1 MGSGKGR
8 EKKVTKR
15 ARQSSTSCS
24 ETPPVYCKSRK
35 ASVIKSGLE
44 KCRTA
49 TAAAS
54 PSNPLL
60 RIRFHSGQGGLQPE
74 NAAAQFGGGF
84 FLPPWYIWL
93 WENITDYKNTS
104 LCRTPDGTL
113 AGDEAET
120 GNLQVIPLPSKQWDV
135 MGDVLG
141 EPSVQATEIKAC
153 SCSISVKHSLSFSTA
168 CREKK

>member
-60 RIRFHSGQGGLQPE
+60 RTRFHSGQGVLQPE

-84 FLPPWYIWL
+84 FYLLGTFDFGKIL
-93 WENITDYKNTS
+93 LTIK
-104 LCRTPDGTL
+104 TPVY
-113 AGDEAET
+113 AE
-120 GNLQVIPLPSKQWDV
+120 LL
-135 MGDVLG
+135 M
-141 EPSVQATEIKAC
+141 E
-153 SCSISVKHSLSFSTA
+153 H
-168 CREKK
+168 